1 MKLSNQQKMAL
12 IYLYQQPT
20 PPYWNM
26 GDGRVGTAINK
37 TFQSLE
43 KRGLIRE
50 VRWYPEYFEANKSRL
65 EPYRDRYF
73 DCDPVW
79 FDGKWTTHE
88 EMCDPSALG
97 DDTHYDTLTKEG
109 VALYQELYQDQEVT
123 LWAGTILVKG
133 GAK

>member
-26 GDGRVGTAINK
+26 GDGRIGTGITK

-43 KRGLIRE
+43 KKGLIRE
-50 VRWYPEYFEANKSRL
+50 VRWYPKYFEANKSRL

-73 DCDPVW
+73 DCGPVW

-88 EMCDPSALG
+88 EMCDPSELG

-123 LWAGTILVKG
+123 LWADTILVKG
-133 GAK
+133 GEK